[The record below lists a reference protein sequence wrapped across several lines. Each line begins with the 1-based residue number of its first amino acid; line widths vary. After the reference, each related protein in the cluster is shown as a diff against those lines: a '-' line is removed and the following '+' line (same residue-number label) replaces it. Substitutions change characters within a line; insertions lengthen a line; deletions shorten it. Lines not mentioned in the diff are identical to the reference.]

1 MKNKNPLSPKEELSA
16 LKAIYKE
23 RAEYY
28 LRNQIDIDYYTMLQ
42 ITKAGNPEILKAATA
57 HLRERKM
64 TQERIVDTLKRLKK
78 MMLEVSEAKSN

>member
-1 MKNKNPLSPKEELSA
+1 MKNKNPLTPKEELSA

-42 ITKAGNPEILKAATA
+42 ITKAGNPAILKVTT
-57 HLRERKM
+57 ERLNVKRASRK
-64 TQERIVDTLKRLKK
+64 RIIDTISRLQKK
-78 MMLEVSEAKSN
+78 IAVLSPNKGN